1 TALSLPPSSLSL
13 LLSVPLSNPH
23 LMECIRGESCDQRRV
38 SQNPLCFFLQLPL
51 LAHTQ
56 THTHTLPLHHH
67 THTHTHTHTHPHT
80 HTHTH
85 KVNPLLAFMG
95 NVTRAHTHTHSVKHT

>member
-51 LAHTQ
+51 LRQ
-56 THTHTLPLHHH
+56 THTPHTALRVPRRPLQLSRYRPHPS
-67 THTHTHTHTHPHT
+67 HTHPHT

-85 KVNPLLAFMG
+85 TP
-95 NVTRAHTHTHSVKHT
+95 TPHTHTLPHWCIKPH